1 LTTSSISNRLLGY
14 PDDAR
19 LLLVNADDFGMCH
32 AVNEAI
38 IRSMR
43 EGIVQSTSLMVPFPW
58 SHHGMKLLREN
69 PNLAFGVHLTVIR
82 DTVNYNWSPL
92 SDRAKIPSLLDA
104 TGYFYD
110 SNHTDDFAT
119 HADLDELELEFR
131 AQINTVLDAGLHPTH
146 LDWHCLH
153 SGGRADIFEMTLR
166 LAREYKLALRV
177 ANHPYIEQLQ
187 AHGLPTDDYDLL
199 DSYTLDTNGKS
210 AVYAQLL
217 RDLPVGLSEWAVH
230 PGSDAGELQAIEPDS
245 WQVRKTDH
253 DFVTS
258 PEAKE
263 IIATEGIILV
273 GFRDLQTVWNSV
285 TTG

>member
-1 LTTSSISNRLLGY
+1 MTTSSKTNRLLGY

-32 AVNEAI
+32 TVNEAI

-92 SDRAKIPSLLDA
+92 SDRANIPSLLDA

-110 SNHTDDFAT
+110 SNHTDDFAA

-153 SGGRADIFEMTLR
+153 NGGRDDIFDMTLR
-166 LAREYKLALRV
+166 LAHEHKLALR
-177 ANHPYIEQLQ
+177 AADQPYIDELH
-187 AHGLPTDDYDLL
+187 AMSLPTNEYALL
-199 DSYTLDTNGKS
+199 DSYNLAIDRKS
-210 AVYAQLL
+210 AIYAQLL

-253 DFVTS
+253 DFVMS

-263 IIATEGIILV
+263 IIAAEGIILV
-273 GFRDLQTVWNSV
+273 GFRDLQTVWNS
-285 TTG
+285 TATG